1 MRRQRVD
8 KSIMKEHGQVPFE
21 LLMKSSSNKL
31 NPYLRFVAAG
41 MLLVWLAAV
50 TACST
55 ECLGED
61 SHSESAHMDQAAATS
76 NQSHD
81 SGKHDSHNDSFCVSL
96 HSLCPTSS
104 CPVLVKPD
112 FGLAFALNFILTA
125 QLPTLAQPEA
135 SLSRQPPDSNRVFT
149 PEVSLGAAF
158 YSLAP
163 PVLA

>member
-1 MRRQRVD
+1 M
-8 KSIMKEHGQVPFE
+8 
-21 LLMKSSSNKL
+21 LM
-31 NPYLRFVAAG
+31 
-41 MLLVWLAAV
+41 VWIAAV

-61 SHSESAHMDQAAATS
+61 SHSDSAQMGQAAS

-81 SGKHDSHNDSFCVSL
+81 SNKNKQDSDDDSLCISL
-96 HSLCPTSS
+96 HSLCPTSPS
-104 CPVLVKPD
+104 LVLVKPD
-112 FGLAFALNFILTA
+112 FGLAFTLDFVSTA
-125 QLPTLAQPEA
+125 QLVTLAQSEA
-135 SLSRQPPDSNRVFT
+135 SVSRQPTDGELIFT